1 MARVFIDG
9 FESGNCNAWDDFGS
23 NALVAGTYKYNGNYG
38 VYLQNSTIAFVR
50 KFIPS
55 TSTLYCAFKYN
66 ASTGNRGLCSW
77 GETGVNHTNIYM
89 TDSGG
94 KAYFEARRASTILAN
109 SLPYYVIHNTW
120 YLVEVYVYIHDTS
133 GRFQIKVDGITVLDF
148 TGDTRNAG
156 TGVITQFCMGYD
168 SLIGSAATAYID
180 DVVLDDA
187 NWIGDTAVLGL
198 SPDGAGATTQWDP
211 STGSNY
217 ACVDEVPQSDTDY
230 VSTNVNDEID
240 TYTLANLPTVQ
251 SVKAVQ
257 VMARARKEGVSTPQ
271 NIALVARIGGTD
283 YPSSDHALSTAFIGH
298 TNLWQNN
305 PNTAA
310 AWTESEVNSL
320 QAGVKSRA

>member
-120 YLVEVYVYIHDTS
+120 YLVEVYVYIHETS

-156 TGVITQFCMGYD
+156 TAVI
-168 SLIGSAATAYID
+168 
-180 DVVLDDA
+180 
-187 NWIGDTAVLGL
+187 GL

-251 SVKAVQ
+251 SVKAVP
-257 VMARARKEGVSTPQ
+257 VMAGGGKGGVSTPQ

-320 QAGVKSRA
+320 QAGAKSDRKSTRLNPSHGY